1 MKDSLVDRFT
11 SSRED
16 QWIPKRQV
24 FQVLRKFPLYL
35 PTFSVDG
42 PPLPLFFHPRHGR
55 WPKRRVKREKKELKE
70 TLAAVRWMYYM
81 SWWFVEQRHRE
92 KRRDFLNQSKENL
105 IPVTWPIYDVCLNS
119 LRLFINSRDE
129 IICAPGSL
137 HILQIKGRRVGAR
150 WREKERGGGGK
161 KTKRKRMIETCDLVS
176 ANIRMANGDSLFVNA
191 NRRRIRFNGKKRHW
205 RTFSLF
211 AK

>member
-35 PTFSVDG
+35 PTFSVGG

-55 WPKRRVKREKKELKE
+55 WPKRRVKRKGEKRIKGKRLQQCGECI
-70 TLAAVRWMYYM
+70 TCHGDR
-81 SWWFVEQRHRE
+81 FVEQRHRE

-176 ANIRMANGDSLFVNA
+176 ANTDGEWWSLVCARKSPANPV
-191 NRRRIRFNGKKRHW
+191 
-205 RTFSLF
+205 
-211 AK
+211 